1 VRASFCCLA
10 ILVLSIPVAGEQA
23 RAIRVEWP
31 AMIEL
36 AAGQQARAMRVEW
49 LAMSELVAGQQA
61 GAQRVEWPQWRG
73 VNRDGAATFSVPAS
87 WPDKL
92 NLKWKVDVGIGYA
105 APIISGDRVYAF
117 SRQGEDEVMR
127 ALDAASGKVLWET
140 KYNATYKPN
149 PAATS
154 KHGTG
159 PKSTPTLAEGRLYSL
174 GMTGVVTAF
183 DAATGKQLWQTQ
195 KPAVDTLYH
204 TGQSPVIDRGLCIVH
219 VGGHNNGALTAFDAV
234 TGAVK
239 WTWTGDGPAYGSPIV
254 VDLAGMRQVITTT
267 QDNLVGVSAATGE
280 LLWKRPFSVRATR
293 NAVTPIVHN
302 PPSAGGG
309 GQVVIVSGL
318 GLPVTGFRV
327 FNKGG
332 QWTSEDVWVNNDV
345 TMDMSTGVVI
355 GNALYGFSARNS
367 GQFFALD
374 ANTGQTLWLSEPRQ
388 TENAAVVRAGD
399 TWFALNTEAQL
410 IVLRANPKQMEVI
423 TRYEVAQS
431 ATWAQPVLAG
441 QRVLIKDLS
450 AISLWTLD

>member
-1 VRASFCCLA
+1 LITVGG
-10 ILVLSIPVAGEQA
+10 LVPTHA
-23 RAIRVEWP
+23 
-31 AMIEL
+31 
-36 AAGQQARAMRVEW
+36 QQR
-49 LAMSELVAGQQA
+49 STD
-61 GAQRVEWPQWRG
+61 WPQWRG
-73 VNRDGAATFSVPAS
+73 VNRDGAATFPAPAS
-87 WPDKL
+87 WPDQL
-92 NLKWKVDVGIGYA
+92 SLKWKVDVGIGYA
-105 APIISGDRVYAF
+105 APIIAGDRVFAF
-117 SRQGEDEVMR
+117 SRQGDDEVMR
-127 ALDAASGKVLWET
+127 ALDAASGKVVWET

-159 PKSTPTLAEGRLYSL
+159 PKSTPTFANGRLYSL

-195 KPAVDTLYH
+195 KPAVETLYH

-219 VGGHNNGALTAFDAV
+219 VGGHNNGALTAFDER
-234 TGAVK
+234 TGDVK
-239 WTWTGDGPAYGSPIV
+239 WAWTGDGPAYGSPIV
-254 VDLAGMRQVITTT
+254 VDLAGTRQVITTT
-267 QDNLVGVSAATGE
+267 QENLVGVSASTGE

-293 NAVTPIVHN
+293 NAVTPIIHN
-302 PPSAGGG
+302 
-309 GQVVIVSGL
+309 QVVIVSGL
-318 GLPVTGFRV
+318 GLPVTGFKV
-327 FNKGG
+327 INKAG
-332 QWTSEDVWVNNDV
+332 QWSSEDVWVNNDV

-399 TWFALNTEAQL
+399 LWFALNTEAQL
-410 IVLRANPKQMEVI
+410 IVLRANPKQMDVI
-423 TRYEVAQS
+423 KRYEVAQS

-450 AISLWTLD
+450 AISLWTLN

>member
-1 VRASFCCLA
+1 MKTYSRCLA
-10 ILVLSIPVAGEQA
+10 IVALTFCGEPALSEISA
-23 RAIRVEWP
+23 
-31 AMIEL
+31 
-36 AAGQQARAMRVEW
+36 
-49 LAMSELVAGQQA
+49 SQQA
-61 GAQRVEWPQWRG
+61 GTNRVEGWPQWRG
-73 VNRDGAATFSVPAS
+73 INRDGAASFSIPAT
-87 WPDKL
+87 WPDQL

-127 ALDAASGKVLWET
+127 ALDASTGKVVWET

-159 PKSTPTLAEGRLYSL
+159 PKSTPTLANGRIYAL

-183 DAATGKQLWQTQ
+183 DAGSGKQLWQTA
-195 KPAVDTLYH
+195 KPAVETLYH

-219 VGGHNNGALTAFDAV
+219 VGGHNNGALTAFDER
-234 TGAVK
+234 TGDVK
-239 WTWTGDGPAYGSPIV
+239 WQWTGDGPAYGSPIV
-254 VDLAGMRQVITTT
+254 VDLAGTRQVITTT
-267 QDNLVGVSAATGE
+267 QENLVGVSAATGE

-293 NAVTPIVHN
+293 NAVTPIIHN
-302 PPSAGGG
+302 
-309 GQVVIVSGL
+309 QTVIVSGL
-318 GLPVTGFRV
+318 GLPITGFKV
-327 FNKGG
+327 INKGG
-332 QWTSEDVWVNNDV
+332 QWSSEDVWVNND
-345 TMDMSTGVVI
+345 TSMDMSTGVVI
-355 GNALYGFSARNS
+355 GTTLYGFSAKNS

-410 IVLRANPKQMEVI
+410 MVMRANPKQMEVI
-423 TRYEVAQS
+423 KRYEVAQS

-450 AISLWTLD
+450 AISLWTLN